1 MNPDQLPSIP
11 YESPNGHNL
20 YDSWESGATVGYPPP
35 LSVRDASYRSL
46 IVSLIQELGAART
59 TLIGVGSGNGLV
71 EAELQGLGR
80 NVLATDCAD
89 SAVRLCAHKGLK
101 SRRFSLLEDEP
112 FEQFDV
118 IYCDGVLGH
127 LWQPRVQCVPAW
139 NAIAQLGN
147 RNSLAV
153 VSNDLADGDGAA
165 AFAVHD
171 SPVAR
176 FYRPPSGSYAADAA
190 ATGKWLTESSSI
202 YEYER
207 RGTLRRREILVMR
220 LLMDDW
226 IEPEYLF

>member
-153 VSNDLADGDGAA
+153 VSNDLADDDGAA
-165 AFAVHD
+165 AF
-171 SPVAR
+171 
-176 FYRPPSGSYAADAA
+176 